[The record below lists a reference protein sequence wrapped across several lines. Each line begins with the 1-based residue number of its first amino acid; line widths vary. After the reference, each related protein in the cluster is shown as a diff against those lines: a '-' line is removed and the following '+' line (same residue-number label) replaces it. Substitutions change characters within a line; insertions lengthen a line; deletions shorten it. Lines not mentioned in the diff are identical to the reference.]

1 MTIKTYCR
9 VKQVLDE
16 IEFTSKKTKGSS
28 KPREGPSYCRRINV
42 ELKEQ
47 FRTTSQSSSLSRLSE
62 KNVELRLSQG
72 HPQNQAFFSGKIGI
86 QEEGVQ
92 KEHHTLLQYLSGN
105 KKVQYGKDSEDDKSN
120 IIVPSEKLWN
130 KIKV

>member
-1 MTIKTYCR
+1 MYTFCR
-9 VKQVLDE
+9 VKQVLEE
-16 IEFTSKKTKGSS
+16 IEATSKKNKGSS
-28 KPREGPSYCRRINV
+28 KPRECPSYCRRINV

-47 FRTTSQSSSLSRLSE
+47 CRATTSQSSSLSRLSE

-72 HPQNQAFFSGKIGI
+72 HPQNQAFFSGKISI
-86 QEEGVQ
+86 HEEGVQ
-92 KEHHTLLQYLSGN
+92 EEHQTILQYLSGN

-120 IIVPSEKLWN
+120 TIVPSEKLWN